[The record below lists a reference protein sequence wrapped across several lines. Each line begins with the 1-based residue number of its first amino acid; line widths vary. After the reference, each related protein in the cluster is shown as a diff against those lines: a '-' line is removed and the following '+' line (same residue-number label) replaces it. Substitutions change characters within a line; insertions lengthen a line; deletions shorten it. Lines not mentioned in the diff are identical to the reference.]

1 MPGGEEPDTSVTEDR
16 SDRRTHDDVVDQPF
30 GEAENLTRIVVEGE
44 TIAEW
49 LRLHI
54 DPRAPQVFSWERV
67 FR

>member
-1 MPGGEEPDTSVTEDR
+1 VR
-16 SDRRTHDDVVDQPF
+16 SRTPRSPKIAATDATHDDVVDQLF